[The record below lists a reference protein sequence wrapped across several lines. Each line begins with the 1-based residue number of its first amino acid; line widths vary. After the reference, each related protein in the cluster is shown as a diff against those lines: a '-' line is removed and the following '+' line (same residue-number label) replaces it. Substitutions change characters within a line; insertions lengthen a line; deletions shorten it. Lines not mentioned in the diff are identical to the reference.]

1 MGAGEIVVWR
11 VGEATVPNA
20 MDGAGVKA
28 NRFVELDPDPRGAVP
43 LVTVDMVQPDKPEG
57 KKGPKKNGRSNTRHA
72 QGMFVSWDGCG
83 KGRREG
89 RTVAKRV
96 REGWTG
102 KRGIERAGAA
112 DRIRMCFMEHASGLS
127 WASRRRDQIT
137 KIKHRG

>member
-57 KKGPKKNGRSNTRHA
+57 QK
-72 QGMFVSWDGCG
+72 
-83 KGRREG
+83 E
-89 RTVAKRV
+89 RTIEHQARTGHV
-96 REGWTG
+96 RELGRLWEGPAGGPHGGQKSTG
-102 KRGIERAGAA
+102 RM
-112 DRIRMCFMEHASGLS
+112 DRKA
-127 WASRRRDQIT
+127 RD
-137 KIKHRG
+137 